1 MDTDDRLAGVRLDRA
16 AHESV
21 QPELVVVGTPPSS
34 HAELSIAALEGGANV
49 ICEKPFV
56 STVEEADRV
65 LATAAAA
72 DRRVAVNHQ
81 YRAKPVF
88 RAVKEQIGKPGVGRL
103 VFCQVSQLMDLPPW
117 DEPVPWRAAMPNRT
131 LFEAGCHLVDLLLD
145 LYGEL
150 PEAVYARHSSGL
162 DQTREADAVHLVM
175 LEFSGGRL
183 AQITIDRLCR
193 GGHALHRAAR
203 RLRGG
208 VAASLAR
215 RPRAVAAGDEARRA
229 PGIRLHYGLGGVAWA
244 EKGPHRKKLARN
256 PRNPGVAATV
266 TLFREIVAAFNEGR
280 EPPASGS
287 QARDGSARD
296 RGRLSLGGH
305 RSARASCSAPPFPD
319 RQRGGGCS
327 VSVPC
332 GRRAQ
337 SQAVGTGL
345 QGPAEAQ
352 GVRARLSL
360 LLHAQ
365 DDGAAPHHLQACAW
379 PARRACSA
387 AWLHDRP
394 SCGAA

>member
-1 MDTDDRLAGVRLDRA
+1 MRA
-16 AHESV
+16 AVVGLGWAAGEFHLPALRAVDGVEIVGGADPSDERRAWWTQTTGSPAFDSIGQLLESA

-34 HAELSIAALEGGANV
+34 HAELSIAALEGGAHV

-193 GGHALHRAAR
+193 
-203 RLRGG
+203 
-208 VAASLAR
+208 
-215 RPRAVAAGDEARRA
+215 AGTR
-229 PGIRLHYGLGGVAWA
+229 
-244 EKGPHRKKLARN
+244 
-256 PRNPGVAATV
+256 
-266 TLFREIVAAFNEGR
+266 
-280 EPPASGS
+280 
-287 QARDGSARD
+287 
-296 RGRLSLGGH
+296 
-305 RSARASCSAPPFPD
+305 
-319 RQRGGGCS
+319 
-327 VSVPC
+327 
-332 GRRAQ
+332 
-337 SQAVGTGL
+337 
-345 QGPAEAQ
+345 
-352 GVRARLSL
+352 
-360 LLHAQ
+360 
-365 DDGAAPHHLQACAW
+365 
-379 PARRACSA
+379 
-387 AWLHDRP
+387 
-394 SCGAA
+394 